1 MYAGRSGQA
10 DASSSQA
17 VDPDLGKSLAHL
29 QEYVAEKQAVE
40 ADESKVRNGFGCYRL
55 HLLTPVCQT
64 EEQRNAELE
73 AIQVRGATV
82 SDLTLDFTL
91 PGFDL
96 ELKDGGRD
104 IAVDIHNVEEYID
117 LVLDWTLR
125 RGVQAQINEFK
136 KGFSTGASVL
146 SFARVCSC

>member
-1 MYAGRSGQA
+1 MSQGCVAVPRVRVTRA
-10 DASSSQA
+10 DIR
-17 VDPDLGKSLAHL
+17 
-29 QEYVAEKQAVE
+29 AE
-40 ADESKVRNGFGCYRL
+40 
-55 HLLTPVCQT
+55 QT
-64 EEQRNAELE
+64 EEQRVADLE

-96 ELKDGGRD
+96 ELKDGGKD
-104 IAVDIHNVEEYID
+104 IAVDIHNVEEYIE

-136 KGFSTGASVL
+136 KGFSTGALLL
-146 SFARVCSC
+146 SLSCCSIR